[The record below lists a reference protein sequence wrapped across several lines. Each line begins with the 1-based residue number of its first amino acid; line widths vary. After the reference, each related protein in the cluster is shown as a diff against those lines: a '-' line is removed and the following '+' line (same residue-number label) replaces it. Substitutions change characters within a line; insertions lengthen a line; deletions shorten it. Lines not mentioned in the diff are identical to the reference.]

1 MSHVLDG
8 VRILDAGTV
17 LASPGAA
24 GLLADFGAE
33 VIKIEQ
39 PGSGD
44 PVRRYPPHADGQSLT
59 SKVTNRGKSS
69 VTLNLGDE
77 RGRDIFRELVKVS
90 DVVVMNY
97 RPSTLR
103 KWSLDYE
110 DLAELRPD
118 VVMLHMTGYGRTGPY
133 SDRPGFARVAEA
145 YVGLTYMTGYPDR
158 APVPAGYA
166 VADAL
171 GGVYGAFSVM
181 LALYH
186 RRMTGAGQ
194 LIDLSLYEGMMRVMD
209 GLYIGYDVAGR
220 IPERVG
226 TINPGIAPH
235 DIYPLGDGTWVSL
248 PMSTQNM
255 FTRLCAVLGVP
266 EVADDPRFATNLE
279 RVEHREALDA
289 LLRPRLAELKAEDFL
304 AAANSAGVATS
315 RINNVADF
323 VADEHVRERGSLVRI
338 WDENLGREVLMQS
351 VFPILSKSPGAIRWP
366 GREPGQDNE
375 YVLKELLSISDE
387 TFVELQ
393 VAGVI

>member
-1 MSHVLDG
+1 MTQVLDG

-17 LASPGAA
+17 LAAPGASS
-24 GLLADFGAE
+24 LLADFGAE
-33 VIKIEQ
+33 VIKVEQ

-44 PVRRYPPHADGQSLT
+44 PVRRYPPHAEGQSLT
-59 SKVTNRGKSS
+59 SKVTNRNKSS

-77 RGRDIFRELVKVS
+77 RGRDIFRELARIS

-97 RPSTLR
+97 RPPTLK

-110 DLAELRPD
+110 DLLEVRPD
-118 VVMLHMTGYGRTGPY
+118 LIMLHLTGYGRTGPY

-186 RRMTGAGQ
+186 RKLIGEGQ

-266 EVADDPRFATNLE
+266 EVADDPRFATNVD
-279 RVEHREALDA
+279 RVAHREALDD
-289 LLRPRLAELKAEDFL
+289 LLRPRLAELSSEEFL
-304 AAANSAGVATS
+304 SSANSAGVATS

-323 VADEHVRERGSLVRI
+323 VEDEHVHDRGSLVRV
-338 WDENLGREVLMQS
+338 WDANLQRDVLMQS
-351 VFPILSKSPGAIRWP
+351 VFPVLSKSPGAIRWP
-366 GREPGQDNE
+366 GHEPGQDND
-375 YVLKELLSISDE
+375 YVLKDVLGLSDE
-387 TFVELQ
+387 TCLELRN
-393 VAGVI
+393 AGVI